1 MTITLKAIK
10 TVIIF
15 SSFIFFTSCYENRD
29 FDQIPKN
36 APKEVI
42 EFFQEFYL
50 YAHQYR
56 VDIKW
61 KPLNV
66 EYVDEIIGYR
76 TTYIDRGSLKKDKIL
91 IDTTSREYQLGRR
104 GMIFRVFGQYYLN
117 RHHEIDWDT
126 TFYYPIYG
134 DDGNDSGMMPIMLPP
149 SIMTTTRIIPDKGV
163 LQPIWTDY
171 YIPELFMDIE
181 PNVDSLSNVLNR

>member
-1 MTITLKAIK
+1 MTISLKAIR

-15 SSFIFFTSCYENRD
+15 LSFIFLTSCYENRD

-42 EFFQEFYL
+42 EFFQEFYG

-61 KPLNV
+61 KKLNV

-126 TFYYPIYG
+126 TFYYPTYG
-134 DDGNDSGMMPIMLPP
+134 GDGGMTPIMLPP